1 MYRRQISLNEFVVI
15 TFHSNIPSEVA
26 IIKIEIIVIFWS
38 SNVSIYITHTQ
49 VDRLAI
55 VTESDA

>member
-1 MYRRQISLNEFVVI
+1 MYRIQISVNEFVVI